1 MAELQKV
8 VGLMSGTSLDG
19 IDAALV
25 ETDGEGIVRPG
36 PALFVAYAPELRAIL
51 KAALD
56 AASFFPAEAAT
67 PPSILNAER
76 RVTEAHAD
84 AVRQLLESSGSRP
97 AEIALL
103 GFHGQTILHRPRER
117 RTWQIGDGAQLAKL
131 TGIAVV
137 NDFRAADIAAGGE
150 GAPFAPLYHAALA
163 RQTAGLALPVAV
175 LNIGGVANVTFVG
188 RDTVL
193 AFDTGPGNAPLD
205 DWAFKHTGK
214 PMDENGRLA
223 RSGKVDAPILARM
236 MESPFFS
243 RRPPK
248 SLDRMDFGFA
258 PVDALSRADGAATLA
273 TFTAV
278 SIARAAEHFP
288 EPVSGW
294 IVCGGGRLNTALV
307 SALRRS
313 VRVPVRSAENAGW
326 RGDFIEAEAF
336 AYLATRSVK
345 GLPLSLPT
353 TTGVPQPMTG
363 GRLHR
368 AAA

>member
-294 IVCGGGRLNTALV
+294 IV
-307 SALRRS
+307 
-313 VRVPVRSAENAGW
+313 
-326 RGDFIEAEAF
+326 
-336 AYLATRSVK
+336 
-345 GLPLSLPT
+345 
-353 TTGVPQPMTG
+353 
-363 GRLHR
+363 
-368 AAA
+368 